1 MRMEESLKLQNNTAV
16 ITDGNR
22 NSYRHN
28 SREKQHT
35 LMNGLE
41 ETQIRVAAPR
51 LMVIVFIA
59 TLAGIM
65 FFTITVPI
73 MMMIM
78 ATMS

>member
-1 MRMEESLKLQNNTAV
+1 MRVEESLKLRNNTAE

-22 NSYRHN
+22 NPYRHKC
-28 SREKQHT
+28 REKQHT

-51 LMVIVFIA
+51 LTVIVFIA
-59 TLAGIM
+59 TPAGIM
-65 FFTITVPI
+65 FSTITVPI

-78 ATMS
+78 ATVN